1 MKKAGSF
8 FIAVF
13 LLAIICTTAVSAL
26 TDYSGGVT
34 EYMLDDYDISV
45 KAPDNWMSFTWDVE
59 KDDENLKAR
68 NTTKEKLLTYFQE
81 NDIIFETAYPGKGTI
96 DLFFRIT
103 GILSKSM
110 T

>member
-45 KAPDNWMSFTWDVE
+45 KAPDQL
-59 KDDENLKAR
+59 DELYVGR
-68 NTTKEKLLTYFQE
+68 
-81 NDIIFETAYPGKGTI
+81 GKG
-96 DLFFRIT
+96 RR
-103 GILSKSM
+103 KP
-110 T
+110 